1 VANERLRTL
10 LTTGAYAALVIALLA
25 GGGLYVRGVIFRS
38 FETADAL
45 RTTRALAY
53 DALRYMLDEE
63 TGVGGFAATH
73 EPEFLA
79 PYRSALGPFRT
90 TVARLTARVDALGV
104 PEAGDEVDNLAT
116 TNAAY
121 LKTVATP
128 LMDVRDPDPTA
139 VERRGKALVDRFRA
153 AVAAI
158 DDRLTAREQ
167 IVDAQVRG
175 AVDRIGLLVGSAIVL
190 VLVVSL
196 LYAQQQAALTARA
209 EERRREADVLRSA
222 YAAEKRIADTLQEAF
237 VQRPLPTHPTFR
249 FSATY
254 VPATEETRVGG
265 DWYDAFELPGNR
277 VLFTIGDVTGHGIAA
292 AVTMNR
298 VRQTLISSALL
309 DPLPA
314 RMLARVSKEL
324 YADGSL
330 LVTAVAGFADADTYE
345 FVYASAGHPPPLLM
359 EPGRPPRLLECGSLP
374 LGAIAD
380 NEYRTF
386 RVQSVPGA
394 TLVLYTDGAIEHSR
408 DVIEGET
415 ILLAAAAAAAEAQP
429 PDPATFIR
437 NAVFAGRDVGDD
449 VAILTIGFAAD
460 PAVGLRISADRAQA
474 AFSGRVGRLPQPGEQ
489 HGQKMQRIERGNKVA

>member
-1 VANERLRTL
+1 
-10 LTTGAYAALVIALLA
+10 
-25 GGGLYVRGVIFRS
+25 
-38 FETADAL
+38 
-45 RTTRALAY
+45 
-53 DALRYMLDEE
+53 
-63 TGVGGFAATH
+63 
-73 EPEFLA
+73 
-79 PYRSALGPFRT
+79 
-90 TVARLTARVDALGV
+90 
-104 PEAGDEVDNLAT
+104 
-116 TNAAY
+116 
-121 LKTVATP
+121 
-128 LMDVRDPDPTA
+128 
-139 VERRGKALVDRFRA
+139 
-153 AVAAI
+153 
-158 DDRLTAREQ
+158 
-167 IVDAQVRG
+167 
-175 AVDRIGLLVGSAIVL
+175 
-190 VLVVSL
+190 
-196 LYAQQQAALTARA
+196 
-209 EERRREADVLRSA
+209 
-222 YAAEKRIADTLQEAF
+222 
-237 VQRPLPTHPTFR
+237 
-249 FSATY
+249 
-254 VPATEETRVGG
+254 
-265 DWYDAFELPGNR
+265 
-277 VLFTIGDVTGHGIAA
+277 
-292 AVTMNR
+292 
-298 VRQTLISSALL
+298 
-309 DPLPA
+309 
-314 RMLARVSKEL
+314 MLARVSKEL